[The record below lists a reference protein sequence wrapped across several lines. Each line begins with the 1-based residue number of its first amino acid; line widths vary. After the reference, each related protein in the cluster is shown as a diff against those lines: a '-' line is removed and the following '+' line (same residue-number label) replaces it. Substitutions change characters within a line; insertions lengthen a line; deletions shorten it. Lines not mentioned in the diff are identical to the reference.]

1 MEALLN
7 RILTLNLIATTVVF
21 YVAARIY
28 LLPQLGRLR
37 PRVVLIPIL
46 LLHSLRHLG
55 LMFLTRG
62 ATYPGL
68 PPQFAYPAALGD
80 LLTAVLAFVA
90 IFFVSRDSTFARAFG
105 LGPQCLWLNR
115 FAHGDHPGD
124 HLQRASVY
132 GTSLLDSCVL
142 GSCSAG
148 HSLHH
153 VSYPDQIL
161 ERSSMSLLEG
171 EERPLLRL
179 VITLG
184 GSNLKTRAAFICSTA
199 GRGLAHLA
207 SVRDL
212 VSF

>member
-37 PRVVLIPIL
+37 PRAVLIPIL

-80 LLTAVLAFVA
+80 LLSAALAFVSV
-90 IFFVSRDSTFARAFG
+90 FLVSRNA
-105 LGPQCLWLNR
+105 
-115 FAHGDHPGD
+115 
-124 HLQRASVY
+124 
-132 GTSLLDSCVL
+132 
-142 GSCSAG
+142 AG
-148 HSLHH
+148 A
-153 VSYPDQIL
+153 
-161 ERSSMSLLEG
+161 
-171 EERPLLRL
+171 RPLVWAFNIFGTIDLL
-179 VITLG
+179 VAITLATVYNAPQFMG
-184 GSNLKTRAAFICSTA
+184 PAYWI
-199 GRGLAHLA
+199 
-207 SVRDL
+207 
-212 VSF
+212 